1 MTIDGAKSLVLTG
14 LESSA
19 GESSVINSS
28 EALEMTQTSADSIM
42 EKIIAEIKGTME
54 IFDNFFGVGNI
65 GLLKSLTTQLYFYKW
80 AFVEYWRGLTQRY
93 PLNVKFQ
100 GNTF

>member
-1 MTIDGAKSLVLTG
+1 MAIDGAKSLVLTG

-28 EALEMTQTSADSIM
+28 EALEMTQTSADSVM

-54 IFDNFFGVGNI
+54 ITMHYLIIIFGLEI
-65 GLLKSLTTQLYFYKW
+65 
-80 AFVEYWRGLTQRY
+80 
-93 PLNVKFQ
+93 
-100 GNTF
+100 

>member
-1 MTIDGAKSLVLTG
+1 MAIDGAKSLVLTG

-28 EALEMTQTSADSIM
+28 EALEMTQTSADSVM

-54 IFDNFFGVGNI
+54 ITMHYLIIIFGMEI
-65 GLLKSLTTQLYFYKW
+65 
-80 AFVEYWRGLTQRY
+80 
-93 PLNVKFQ
+93 
-100 GNTF
+100 

>member
-1 MTIDGAKSLVLTG
+1 MAIDGAQSLVLTG

-28 EALEMTQTSADSIM
+28 EALEMTQTSADSVM

-54 IFDNFFGVGNI
+54 ITMHYLIIIFGLEI
-65 GLLKSLTTQLYFYKW
+65 
-80 AFVEYWRGLTQRY
+80 
-93 PLNVKFQ
+93 
-100 GNTF
+100 